1 MSSSITYKKPLGV
14 GQVAAICR
22 VSKKTVLNWIYEGA
36 LKAFTTYGGH
46 YRVWPVNLK
55 KFLDT
60 AGMDIPF
67 EFVDDTS
74 TRILIIDDERPYSQ
88 MLKSV
93 ISAELPSVEIT
104 TTDDGFEGLLLI
116 GEIKPQL
123 VILDLKMPKIDGMGV
138 LELLRKRKIDHDM
151 KILVISG
158 YLDDET
164 REQLSKTPA
173 DAALDKLSDIS
184 LLVKTVASLIRSE
197 SVEYQEEVE
206 R

>member
-1 MSSSITYKKPLGV
+1 MPSGVTYKKPLGV
-14 GQVAAICR
+14 GQIAAICR
-22 VSKKTVLNWIYEGA
+22 VSKKTVLNWIYDGA

-46 YRVWPVNLK
+46 YRVWPVNLN

-67 EFVDDTS
+67 DFVDDTS
-74 TRILIIDDERPYSQ
+74 TNILIIDDEQPYAQ

-93 ISAELPSVEIT
+93 ISAALPNAGIT
-104 TTDDGFEGLLLI
+104 TTNDGFEGLLLI

-123 VILDLKMPKIDGMGV
+123 VILDLKMPKLNGMQV
-138 LELLRKRKIDHDM
+138 LELLRKRKTDHNM

-164 REQLSKTPA
+164 REQLSKTSA
-173 DAALDKLSDIS
+173 DASLDKLSDIS
-184 LLVKTVASLIRSE
+184 QLVKTVGALIRSE
-197 SVEYQEEVE
+197 PIEHQEEVE